1 MGSLERVGAAAM
13 PFLIGVIVIFGFF
26 KGVNVFDAFLEG
38 AKEGVQASLRILPT
52 LIGLIAAV
60 SMVRASGLLDM
71 VCSLAEPL
79 TEALGISPEI
89 VPLALL
95 RPISGSGSSA
105 YTLSVLQQFGPDSET
120 GRIASVLSSSTET
133 TFYAIAVYFGACQYK
148 KLRYTVPA
156 ALLGD
161 AAAVIFSVLTVKLF
175 G

>member
-1 MGSLERVGAAAM
+1 MEQVGAAAL
-13 PFLIGVIVIFGFF
+13 PVIIGAILVFGFCR
-26 KGVNVFDAFLEG
+26 GLNVFDAFLEG
-38 AKEGVQASLRILPT
+38 ARQGIETSFRVLPT
-52 LIGLIAAV
+52 LVGLIVAV

-79 TEALGISPEI
+79 TRALGLSPEI

-95 RPISGSGSSA
+95 RPISGSGASA
-105 YTLSVLQQFGPDSET
+105 YTLSLLRQFGPDSET

-133 TFYAIAVYFGACQYK
+133 TFYAVAVYFGACQYK

-161 AAAVIFSVLTVKLF
+161 CAALAFSVLTVRLF
-175 G
+175 GP

>member
-1 MGSLERVGAAAM
+1 MEQVGAAAL
-13 PFLIGVIVIFGFF
+13 PFIVGAILMFGFF
-26 KGVNVFDAFLEG
+26 RGADVFDAFTEG
-38 AKEGVQASLRILPT
+38 AKKGIHASFRVLPT
-52 LIGLIAAV
+52 LIGLIVAV
-60 SMVRASGLLDM
+60 SMVRASGLLEL

-79 TEALGISPEI
+79 TSGLRLSPEI

-105 YTLSVLQQFGPDSET
+105 YALSVLQQFGPDSET
-120 GRIASVLSSSTET
+120 GKIASVLSSATET
-133 TFYAIAVYFGACQYK
+133 TFYAIAVYFGACGYK

-161 AAAVIFSVLTVKLF
+161 GMAIVFSVLTVRLF

>member
-1 MGSLERVGAAAM
+1 M
-13 PFLIGVIVIFGFF
+13 PFIIGCILVFAFCRGAD
-26 KGVNVFDAFLEG
+26 VFDLFLDG
-38 AKEGVQASLRILPT
+38 AKEGIAASIKILPT
-52 LIGLIAAV
+52 FIGLIVAV

-79 TEALGISPEI
+79 ADAAGVSAEV

-105 YTLSVLQQFGPDSET
+105 YTMSVLQQFGPDSET
-120 GRIASVLSSSTET
+120 GKIASVLSSSTET
-133 TFYAIAVYFGACQYK
+133 TFYAVAVYFGACGYK

-161 AAAVIFSVLTVKLF
+161 AAAVVFSVLTVKLF